1 MPKIPNPF
9 DKPKGKIGKKKPPP
23 FPKDPKP
30 YGNYGQGRNMP
41 SNKLPPPPPQ
51 RKKKPPT
58 KYYGYG
64 NKPAPYGKKKLG
76 AGVDTRPTERDSQI
90 RKSQYGPPRTARDI
104 ELAPRPRPRPK
115 NPKRPTPQLGYQPY
129 QKRKPELERR
139 KRKIL
144 AGFKPKKGM

>member
-1 MPKIPNPF
+1 MPKIPKPF
-9 DKPKGKIGKKKPPP
+9 
-23 FPKDPKP
+23 
-30 YGNYGQGRNMP
+30 GNYGQKPNMP
-41 SNKLPPPPPQ
+41 SSRLQKPTPQ

-104 ELAPRPRPRPK
+104 ELTKKPSRK
-115 NPKRPTPQLGYQPY
+115 MQPY
-129 QKRKPELERR
+129 QYERYLKEMPKPRKPKLKRKP
-139 KRKIL
+139 
-144 AGFKPKKGM
+144 